1 MSVAAWPN
9 ATGEAITTEAQTAI
23 TRTPKRLIQFITV
36 LLTSDFGVL
45 SFLCPIPFCVLPR
58 PQGTFPKASLHSRT
72 IHFHKAAIQFELQ
85 RQAIN
90 SPCCFSRSPKG
101 ACPQA
106 PVQGS
111 DP

>member
-23 TRTPKRLIQFITV
+23 TRTPRRLIQFITG
-36 LLTSDFGVL
+36 LLTSDVGVL
-45 SFLCPIPFCVLPR
+45 SLICVLSR

-90 SPCCFSRSPKG
+90 SPCSLSRSPKG

>member
-1 MSVAAWPN
+1 MSVATWPN
-9 ATGEAITTEAQTAI
+9 ATGEAITPEAQTAI
-23 TRTPKRLIQFITV
+23 TRTPRRLIQFITV
-36 LLTSDFGVL
+36 LLTSDFCVL
-45 SFLCPIPFCVLPR
+45 SFLCPIPASGHI
-58 PQGTFPKASLHSRT
+58 PQGLPPLQDDPFPHEGRNPV
-72 IHFHKAAIQFELQ
+72 ELQ

-90 SPCCFSRSPKG
+90 SPCCLSRSPRG